1 MYNIPFII
9 SVIVNVILGLLLLIV
24 FIYYLGKDD
33 TIIISSKPSCGGGEI
48 PTSVCPVISPKIQ
61 LSTDAVYSIR
71 TLNGL
76 FLQGCFGCLDS
87 PVACIEK
94 GIIGA
99 HRYNEDKFKFIK
111 TGENRYII
119 QFVKWETPNI
129 LPDLYLIMVRKNEGY
144 QLCLT
149 DKPQQ
154 TATQFEI
161 IPYYTDSSN
170 GVNLYQIGS
179 VISGSLIGEGDP
191 SCLIKEG
198 IPIVDGYNLSPNAPK
213 GMDERSIFL
222 IIPA

>member
-9 SVIVNVILGLLLLIV
+9 SVTVNVILGILLLIV
-24 FIYYLGKDD
+24 FIYYAGKDD
-33 TIIISSKPSCGGGEI
+33 TIIISPNKPSCGNE
-48 PTSVCPVISPKIQ
+48 SSVVCPLNPNNKIQ

-87 PVACIEK
+87 PVACIER

-99 HRYNEDKFKFIK
+99 PRYNEDKFKFIK

-119 QFVKWETPNI
+119 QFIKWDKPSI
-129 LPDLYLIMVRKNEGY
+129 HPDLYLIMVRKNEGY

-161 IPYYTDSSN
+161 IPYYTESPN
-170 GVNLYQIGS
+170 GVNLYQMGS
-179 VISGSLIGEGDP
+179 VISGSLLGEGEP

-213 GMDERSIFL
+213 GMDDRSLFL